1 MNLKIVGLRIYLAL
15 KTFLSIIKL
24 SYDYPNS
31 EDKTQIILHFLIIA
45 ICLLITTA
53 ISFSLWRYEKN
64 SQEDLLLLCK
74 NGASSSLEMFQEY
87 RILDEGSYYIN
98 AVADFNVFV
107 KASFLLNDD
116 TIQHRN
122 STFSNEVYGAL
133 VFSPEQAKKHIDEI
147 IEIRTILSADINDP
161 NGYVKLSNLRNT
173 IKK

>member
-1 MNLKIVGLRIYLAL
+1 
-15 KTFLSIIKL
+15 
-24 SYDYPNS
+24 
-31 EDKTQIILHFLIIA
+31 
-45 ICLLITTA
+45 
-53 ISFSLWRYEKN
+53 
-64 SQEDLLLLCK
+64 
-74 NGASSSLEMFQEY
+74 MFQEY

-133 VFSPEQAKKHIDEI
+133 VFSSEQAKKHIDEI
-147 IEIRTILSADINDP
+147 IEILTILSADINDP
-161 NGYVKLSNLRNT
+161 NGYVKISNLRNT